1 MADLP
6 PLDHVA
12 DLLENE
18 PVYPEPA
25 LIILHHAPAQ
35 PEGYVG
41 DDDMEADEEEDLE
54 EELEKDE
61 PMLKPNTING
71 FALHPLPQPEGN
83 MNGWLF
89 EDDDDELE
97 EDMVINPYEEVDPI
111 NRPPPTSDEESEFAP
126 PMVPIVDVNDESV
139 PPVIHWVHAPGPMGC
154 NLESVHR
161 GETRIDRQ
169 MFDRYKTKIR
179 MAKKFKEGYLRMKR
193 HEYNITA
200 LDAAVREKTFDYS
213 KMMKFVE
220 GLNDPYAIARDAAIV
235 ARDDDSDDT
244 TTPMDSQPSEPRGS
258 PRDPQIMHPKGM
270 SAATIQKLVTD
281 KVVEALAADHTTRN
295 NPNIVGG
302 SGGNGGQGGAPPI
315 RECTF
320 VGFMKC
326 GPTDVLSCRMSSPTQ
341 YHGNEGAVEL
351 CRWFKKTESVFGI
364 SECGERSK
372 VKFAAATFQG
382 RALRCSSKP
391 MVLNDVVRMAHTLM
405 EQKIQDKAK
414 RFAESNKRKTEGGA
428 RVMIATQNDGMDQG
442 GLAPKCNRCGLCHFG
457 QCPPKTCFEYG
468 DRNHTRNQCPKLTN
482 QRGGNATGRAYVIRD
497 AEQGQ
502 GPNVVAELGTFN
514 IVIRMDWLVKCDAV
528 IVYGKKEVHI
538 PVKNE
543 VLVVYGNKG
552 MSRLKVIS
560 CIKARKYVEKGS
572 QLFLAHVTEKE
583 PSEKRLQDVPVICDF
598 SEVFPDDLPGL
609 PPPRQVDFRIE
620 LVPRAAPVARVPYR
634 LASSEMKELSD
645 QLKDLLEK
653 GFIHPSSSPW
663 GAPILFVKKKVG
675 SFRMCVN
682 YRELNKLTVK
692 N

>member
-1 MADLP
+1 MKLRRCFIVYNLRWCLEVFLAPLKTRLTSDLFAFTIIMADLP

-139 PPVIHWVHAPGPMGC
+139 PPVIHWVHAPGPMGY

-161 GETRIDRQ
+161 GETRMDRQ
-169 MFDRYKTKIR
+169 MFDSL
-179 MAKKFKEGYLRMKR
+179 GCG
-193 HEYNITA
+193 
-200 LDAAVREKTFDYS
+200 D
-213 KMMKFVE
+213 
-220 GLNDPYAIARDAAIV
+220 DPYAIARDAAIV

-326 GPTDVLSCRMSSPTQ
+326 GPTDVLS
-341 YHGNEGAVEL
+341 G
-351 CRWFKKTESVFGI
+351 
-364 SECGERSK
+364 
-372 VKFAAATFQG
+372 FQ
-382 RALRCSSKP
+382 P
-391 MVLNDVVRMAHTLM
+391 
-405 EQKIQDKAK
+405 E
-414 RFAESNKRKTEGGA
+414 
-428 RVMIATQNDGMDQG
+428 
-442 GLAPKCNRCGLCHFG
+442 
-457 QCPPKTCFEYG
+457 
-468 DRNHTRNQCPKLTN
+468 
-482 QRGGNATGRAYVIRD
+482 
-497 AEQGQ
+497 
-502 GPNVVAELGTFN
+502 
-514 IVIRMDWLVKCDAV
+514 
-528 IVYGKKEVHI
+528 
-538 PVKNE
+538 
-543 VLVVYGNKG
+543 
-552 MSRLKVIS
+552 
-560 CIKARKYVEKGS
+560 
-572 QLFLAHVTEKE
+572 
-583 PSEKRLQDVPVICDF
+583 
-598 SEVFPDDLPGL
+598 
-609 PPPRQVDFRIE
+609 
-620 LVPRAAPVARVPYR
+620 R
-634 LASSEMKELSD
+634 LA
-645 QLKDLLEK
+645 
-653 GFIHPSSSPW
+653 
-663 GAPILFVKKKVG
+663 
-675 SFRMCVN
+675 
-682 YRELNKLTVK
+682 
-692 N
+692 